1 MRVAHLF
8 CELHER
14 LAMVDM
20 VRDGAFRFP
29 VTQIDLAEAAGITP
43 VHLNRV
49 LRSLRERGL
58 MTFRS
63 GDVHILDSDALRTL
77 ADFDPGY
84 LFGGGPT
91 MNEKIA

>member
-1 MRVAHLF
+1 
-8 CELHER
+8 
-14 LAMVDM
+14 
-20 VRDGAFRFP
+20 
-29 VTQIDLAEAAGITP
+29 
-43 VHLNRV
+43 
-49 LRSLRERGL
+49 